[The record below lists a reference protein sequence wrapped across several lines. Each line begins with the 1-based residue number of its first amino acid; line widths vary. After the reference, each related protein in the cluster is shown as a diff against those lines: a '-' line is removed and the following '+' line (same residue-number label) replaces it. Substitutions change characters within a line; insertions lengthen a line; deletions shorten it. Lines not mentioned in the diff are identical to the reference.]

1 MKTKAMFILMISLI
15 LSCKKSDNDSFSNTP
30 VPLIKTLSTE
40 SDVIGNYWYDDQD
53 RMTISRM
60 VGDHSIDST
69 VYSYG
74 NNSVEKRI
82 YRNNTL
88 VEVEH
93 GTIENGNLVLM
104 KGNKPDSSSYWST
117 QYTYD
122 NNGFLI
128 LEVHMDNDTV
138 ETWRVEYQVQNNNII
153 KMTRTNYIP
162 VTATMDYYS
171 GSINSLGSI
180 IKTGTFYGKNSSN
193 LMKRCT
199 MIYDFGTFEQ
209 NYNYEYY
216 DNGWVKK
223 LMSNIGSDTVNSF
236 YTYW

>member
-1 MKTKAMFILMISLI
+1 MKTKVMFILLI
-15 LSCKKSDNDSFSNTP
+15 CLVFSCKKSDSDSSSNT
-30 VPLIKTLSTE
+30 VPLIKTLSTD
-40 SDVIGNYWYDDQD
+40 SHVIGNYWYDDQD

-60 VGDHSIDST
+60 VDGNSIDST
-69 VYSYG
+69 IYTYG
-74 NNSVEKRI
+74 NNSVERRF
-82 YRNNTL
+82 YRDNTL

-104 KGNKPDSSSYWST
+104 RGNKPDSSSYWST
-117 QYTYD
+117 QFTYD

-153 KMTRTNYIP
+153 KMIRTNYIP
-162 VTATMDYYS
+162 VISTFDYYS
-171 GSINSLGSI
+171 GSTNSLGSI
-180 IKTGTFYGKNSSN
+180 TKIGTFYSKNSSN

-199 MIYDFGTFEQ
+199 MTYDIGTFEQ
-209 NYNYEYY
+209 IYNYEYY

-223 LMSNIGSDTVNSF
+223 LMSITGSDTVNSF